1 MITPRYV
8 GPHLRGA
15 PGTVGRVTTT
25 SRWTRVRAAFR
36 DGVARLTGASPGPT
50 SPRST
55 LPDHRG
61 PVRLQYAPAPDGDAD
76 PGEIVWAW
84 VPFEDD
90 PSQGKDRPVLVIARD
105 AKDLLGLMLTSKDHS
120 REAALEARRGRV
132 WMDIG
137 AGAWDSRRRP
147 SEVRLDRV
155 LRLHP
160 SAVRREGAVV
170 DRDLFDKVAV
180 ALRRA
185 QGW

>member
-1 MITPRYV
+1 M
-8 GPHLRGA
+8 
-15 PGTVGRVTTT
+15 TTS
-25 SRWTRVRAAFR
+25 SRWTRVRRAFR
-36 DGVARLTGASPGPT
+36 DGVARLTGTA
-50 SPRST
+50 PRPRPARTT

-61 PVRLQYAPAPDGDAD
+61 TVRLQYAPALDGDAD

-90 PSQGKDRPVLVIARD
+90 PSQGKDRPVLLIGRD
-105 AKDLLGLMLTSKDHS
+105 ADDLLGLMLTSKDHS
-120 REAALEARRGRV
+120 RDAALEAHRGRV

-155 LRLHP
+155 LRLRP

-170 DRDLFDKVAV
+170 DRALFDRVATE
-180 ALRRA
+180 LRRT